1 MRLAFAVQEKYGL
14 LIGEP
19 ADNQNQMS
27 VRDQDKRMAVRQER
41 KQKSDVGGTGRR
53 LRLLAEGPNGRVHE
67 HVMLRLTV
75 VGRDPVCD
83 VCLEGRKIS
92 RRHLTLDWNERGEL
106 VLRDLDS
113 HNGTHVAGKRISE
126 LVLQGSES
134 IQAGEWKIRLLPDRR
149 KTLPVPEDL
158 PVITDDFGADDH
170 TLDLTDPSH
179 AKLNE
184 AVTAMRAA
192 RNAVWSWEQ
201 KVETAPERFNK
212 MPLDA
217 NPIVAK
223 LRSTST
229 GRLDL
234 RDIGNLKN
242 LSRTLDARPPAESME
257 AVALSLLYRVM
268 AELHRALTLEE
279 FLGSIAGA
287 LLEALQGQGVA
298 ILRPEGAFGEM
309 QPTVVRLAER
319 IGSLKLSQTVVE
331 AAVRERA
338 AVAAANAA
346 NDTRFASGESVLRLD
361 LRAVLCVPLV
371 RDAEIE
377 GAIYVTRER
386 PFAPADQELVG
397 ALGHIVGLGIEQ
409 ARMRDQVQ
417 KEAALRSML
426 ERFHTPEVVEKLM
439 LTARASDGSGIQP
452 FLEALEATIVFC
464 DLSSFTAFS
473 ERHPPGRVANLLN
486 AYLSRMTEVIR
497 DHRGTVDKYIGD
509 AVMAIF
515 GAPFPAEDDALRAV
529 ACALAM
535 RSAFNAVIADRPPEE
550 RLRVRIGVNTG
561 PVVAGLIGS
570 KMQMQY
576 TALGD
581 AVNVASRLEAAAEPG
596 QILIGPR
603 TMELVQGKFLIQKRG
618 PLVLKGKA
626 EPVEVFEVV
635 APGALQGV

>member
-1 MRLAFAVQEKYGL
+1 
-14 LIGEP
+14 
-19 ADNQNQMS
+19 
-27 VRDQDKRMAVRQER
+27 
-41 KQKSDVGGTGRR
+41 
-53 LRLLAEGPNGRVHE
+53 
-67 HVMLRLTV
+67 MLRATV
-75 VGRDPVCD
+75 VGRDPACD
-83 VCLEGRKIS
+83 ICLEGRKIS
-92 RRHLTLDWNERGEL
+92 RRHLVLDWNDKGEL
-106 VLRDLDS
+106 VVRDLDS

-126 LVLQGSES
+126 TVLKGNET
-134 IQAGEWKIRLLPDRR
+134 IQAGEWQIRTMADRR
-149 KTLPVPEDL
+149 KPVSARQDL
-158 PVITDDFGADDH
+158 PVITDDFAVEDQ

-184 AVTAMRAA
+184 AVAAMRAA

-201 KVETAPERFNK
+201 EVKAPPERINK
-212 MPLDA
+212 LPLDA
-217 NPIVAK
+217 NPIVQR

-234 RDIGNLKN
+234 NDIGNLKT
-242 LSRTLDARPPAESME
+242 LSRTLDSRPPAESME
-257 AVALSLLYRVM
+257 ALALGLLYRVM
-268 AELHRALTLEE
+268 ADLHRALTLDD
-279 FLGSIAGA
+279 FLGSIAST
-287 LLEALQGQGVA
+287 LLDATQGQGVA

-309 QPTVVRLAER
+309 QPSVVRLAER

-331 AAVRERA
+331 AAVRDRA

-361 LRAVLCVPLV
+361 LRAVLCVPLL
-371 RDAEIE
+371 RESEIE
-377 GAIYVTRER
+377 GVIYVTRER
-386 PFAPADQELVG
+386 PFSVADQELVG

-439 LTARASDGSGIQP
+439 LTTRGQDGSGFQP

-473 ERHPPGRVANLLN
+473 ERHPPARIASLLN

-603 TMELVQGKFLIQKRG
+603 TMQLVAGKFLIQKRG
-618 PLVLKGKA
+618 PLALKGKA

-635 APGALQGV
+635 APGAVQGV